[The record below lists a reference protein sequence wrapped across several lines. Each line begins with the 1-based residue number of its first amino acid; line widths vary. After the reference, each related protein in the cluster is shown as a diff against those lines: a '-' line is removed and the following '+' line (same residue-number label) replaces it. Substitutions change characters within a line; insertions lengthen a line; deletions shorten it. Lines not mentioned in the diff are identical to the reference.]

1 MNAHTHAKRCVL
13 TYRQDLELDWIDD
26 YKGELVNIEAYFN
39 IMKGMID
46 TYMDVIFSWKHLS
59 AIVY

>member
-46 TYMDVIFSWKHLS
+46 TYMDVIFS
-59 AIVY
+59 